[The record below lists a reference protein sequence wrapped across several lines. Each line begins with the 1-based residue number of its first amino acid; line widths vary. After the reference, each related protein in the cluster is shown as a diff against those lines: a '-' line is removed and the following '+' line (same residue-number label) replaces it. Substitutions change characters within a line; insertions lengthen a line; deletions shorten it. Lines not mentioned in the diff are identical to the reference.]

1 MQVTTDTID
10 KTNVKMTIIAE
21 PGELGVIKT
30 HVLKELGAKSG
41 AIPGFRKG
49 KVPPAVLEKNLDP
62 SLVQGEFLE
71 HAVNDLFIK
80 AVEVEKLRTVSQPKV
95 EITKFVP
102 YDTLEFTAEVEVIG
116 EVKLPNYKKLKVEK
130 KKVSVTAK
138 DVDAVLKQLQERDA
152 ERKEVK
158 RAAKDGDQVL
168 IDFKGVDA
176 KTKEAIPGADGKEY
190 PLILGSKS
198 FIPGFEEELVG
209 LKAGEEKTFD
219 ITFPKDYGVKSL
231 QSRKVTFTVKVHK
244 VSELIDT
251 KLDDAFAAKI
261 GPFKTLDELKTDI
274 KKQLTSERENEAERE
289 YENDLIEAIAKEAKV
304 DIPQKIVE
312 DQLDRMEAE
321 EKQNLMYRGQTW
333 EEHLKEDGV
342 TAEEHRERNR
352 EGAMLRVKAGL
363 VLSEIAE
370 AEQLTVTP
378 EELEFQISLLKQQ
391 YQDPKMQEELDKPT
405 NRRDIMSRILT
416 QKTMAKLKEYQN
428 A

>member
-190 PLILGSKS
+190 PLILGK
-198 FIPGFEEELVG
+198 
-209 LKAGEEKTFD
+209 
-219 ITFPKDYGVKSL
+219 
-231 QSRKVTFTVKVHK
+231 
-244 VSELIDT
+244 
-251 KLDDAFAAKI
+251 
-261 GPFKTLDELKTDI
+261 
-274 KKQLTSERENEAERE
+274 
-289 YENDLIEAIAKEAKV
+289 
-304 DIPQKIVE
+304 
-312 DQLDRMEAE
+312 
-321 EKQNLMYRGQTW
+321 
-333 EEHLKEDGV
+333 
-342 TAEEHRERNR
+342 
-352 EGAMLRVKAGL
+352 
-363 VLSEIAE
+363 
-370 AEQLTVTP
+370 
-378 EELEFQISLLKQQ
+378 
-391 YQDPKMQEELDKPT
+391 
-405 NRRDIMSRILT
+405 
-416 QKTMAKLKEYQN
+416 
-428 A
+428 